1 MITHDPE
8 TRMRIDIARE
18 AIKTHDELEEMRT
31 IALGVIALTQRLTY
45 QLAAARAQLARCPLC
60 RFKRWLASF
69 PKRGETTS
77 FYGHCSDEVAEYLE
91 SIGVK
96 RG

>member
-18 AIKTHDELEEMRT
+18 AIKAHDELEQIRAM
-31 IALGVIALTQRLTY
+31 ALEVVAQAQRLTY

-60 RFKRWLASF
+60 RFKRWLASL
-69 PKRGETTS
+69 PKREETTS